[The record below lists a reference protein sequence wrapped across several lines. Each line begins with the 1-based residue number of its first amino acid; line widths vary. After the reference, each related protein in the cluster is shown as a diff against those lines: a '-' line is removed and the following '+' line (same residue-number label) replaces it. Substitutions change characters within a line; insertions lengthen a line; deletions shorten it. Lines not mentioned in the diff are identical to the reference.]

1 MSAERRYN
9 DDEVAAIFEAAATAP
24 AARHEELAP
33 QQGLTL
39 SQLQA
44 IGKEVGIAPE
54 RIAQAAASV
63 EQLPPPLPRRRDLGM
78 PVTAAHVVE
87 LPRAL
92 TDREWSLLVADLR
105 EVFAARG
112 TDNSRGEMRQWSNS
126 NLHAVVEPTRTGWR
140 LRLGTMKADG
150 LALNRVSLMGLA
162 MAAVVTVAV
171 GGNPG
176 AFPGVIML
184 GSIGAGAL
192 ILNAL
197 RLPRWAR
204 LREQQMQE
212 IAQRALALIGSPTMP
227 EPQTD

>member
-1 MSAERRYN
+1 
-9 DDEVAAIFEAAATAP
+9 
-24 AARHEELAP
+24 
-33 QQGLTL
+33 
-39 SQLQA
+39 
-44 IGKEVGIAPE
+44 
-54 RIAQAAASV
+54 
-63 EQLPPPLPRRRDLGM
+63 
-78 PVTAAHVVE
+78 
-87 LPRAL
+87 
-92 TDREWSLLVADLR
+92 
-105 EVFAARG
+105 
-112 TDNSRGEMRQWSNS
+112 
-126 NLHAVVEPTRTGWR
+126 
-140 LRLGTMKADG
+140 MKADG